1 MAESYSIQAVLS
13 AVDKNFSSTMKDAA
27 GASDDLDKNIGKTKN
42 SSEELGDESKK
53 TNSSIMDIAKGVG
66 VFKLLEVGMNAVTG
80 SVGAAVSRFDTL
92 NQYPKV
98 LESLGAS
105 AEDSDRGI
113 QILSDGIDGLP
124 TKLDDVAAT
133 SQQMFL
139 VFRDADKA
147 SESTIALNNA
157 LLASGSSG
165 DKAARGTEA
174 YLKMLRSG
182 KVDMDTWMS
191 LQDTMG
197 IGLDK
202 VAKEMLGAEASTTDL
217 YKALQSGEISIDSF
231 NGALVGMSD
240 ELGELAKTNTQG
252 IATSFSNMSN
262 AVSKGVANI
271 IKTLDNLVRNTGI
284 NADGIAGIFDVLKVK
299 INDSFTFI
307 NKSIDSST
315 PYIIGFMK
323 VTSQLTPVVNT
334 LTPVLVAAGSAFLYF
349 KIVQTVTPM
358 INALNTSVKTS
369 TAIFKNYEAAIK
381 MGTGATKAY
390 QIAVVG
396 GNASVKISSILFGAL
411 TGKIKATTATQLLFS
426 KATTAASTASKG
438 LLAALGPV
446 GIALAVVSAAA
457 FVLTKNYKQNTAETK
472 ALAEG
477 QKEIKTSLE
486 QSAKSQDDNAI
497 KLKKQADNTTKLKD
511 EIYKLSAEEY
521 KTAEQKELL
530 SQKIEQLNGQVD
542 GLSLAYDEETNSLNL
557 SNEQAQKRLDL
568 QAKIQAGASAEESLL
583 ELQKQK
589 VEITKAE
596 KEAEDVMNSAR
607 EKTSNWL
614 LANFSDLKNAKNAE
628 EAYSTAKENSVEI
641 DKQLSEAKAAIDE
654 AEKARLEQL
663 KQSRNEMVNQGKV
676 DYQELSDAQKT
687 SFDSMQS
694 QYDSLLEKT
703 TNVFEQVEQKQ
714 TISLDKMIENLK
726 KNEEAMSKWSEN
738 VKILSE
744 RGVDEGIIAQ
754 LEKMGPAGA
763 TQAERLVKETSDE
776 LGNLTPEGKA
786 KIDEFNNAMTSGM
799 AETTHGMAKL
809 AGEGS
814 EPIVAEFEKTGK
826 KSMQSLKGQFEGSE
840 LQQLGKDVNAG
851 IAKGLG
857 VNVNEVEE
865 AAKNSANKL
874 DESYKHALG
883 IHSPSRVMIENGG
896 FTIAGLVQG
905 IQNNQNKAESSMTSL
920 ATVLVNSLDS
930 LPNQFENIGYNAM
943 IGLNNGLVSA
953 RGSVMN
959 TANSIANDVSNTMRK
974 ALDIHSPSRVMQAI
988 GNFVGEGLAIGME
1001 DSTKLVGRASES
1013 LAQAS
1018 MVSPSSFASDSI
1030 DGRGLTLNLDLTLQ
1044 MLNKDFRAI
1053 VEGIT
1058 EMQNT
1063 NMRLESSF

>member
-27 GASDDLDKNIGKTKN
+27 GASDDLDNGVQKSNT
-42 SSEELGDESKK
+42 
-53 TNSSIMDIAKGVG
+53 SIMDIAKGVG
-66 VFKLLEVGMNAVTG
+66 VFKLLEVGMDAVTG

-165 DKAARGTEA
+165 EDAARGTEA

-182 KVDMDTWMS
+182 KVDMNTWMG

-315 PYIIGFMK
+315 PYIVGFMK
-323 VTSQLTPVVNT
+323 VTRNLIPVVDALTPA
-334 LTPVLVAAGSAFLYF
+334 LVAAGVALAYF
-349 KIVQTVTPM
+349 KISQTITPM
-358 INALNTSVKTS
+358 INALNASVMTSKT
-369 TAIFKNYEAAIK
+369 AFAAYSLATK
-381 MGTGATKAY
+381 MGAQSTVAFGAAQAATNGPIK
-390 QIAVVG
+390 V
-396 GNASVKISSILFGAL
+396 STILYGAL
-411 TGKIKATTATQLLFS
+411 TGKIKFNTAAQMLS
-426 KATTAASTASKG
+426 AKATTAASAASKG
-438 LLAALGPV
+438 LYAALGPV
-446 GIALAVVSAAA
+446 GIGLAAVSAAA
-457 FVLTKNYKQNTAETK
+457 VILTKHYKNNNAETK
-472 ALAEG
+472 ELINK
-477 QKEIKTSLE
+477 QKEVKDSLE
-486 QSAKSQDDNAI
+486 QSAKTQDDNAI
-497 KLKKQADNTTKLKD
+497 KLKKQTENTTKLKD
-511 EIYKLSAEEY
+511 EIYDLAAEENLSSE
-521 KTAEQKELL
+521 KKELL
-530 SQKIEQLNGQVD
+530 SKKIEELNGQVEN
-542 GLSLAYDEETNSLNL
+542 LNLAYDEETNSLKLNR
-557 SNEQAQKRLDL
+557 EEAQKRLDL
-568 QAKIQAGASAEESLL
+568 QAKIQAGAAAEEEML
-583 ELQKQK
+583 ELQIKK
-589 VEITKAE
+589 TENDKAQ
-596 KEAEDVMNSAR
+596 KEAEDELNKAR
-607 EKTSNWL
+607 EARIASEGKLYASVNSLDEYEKIYNETK
-614 LANFSDLKNAKNAE
+614 KNGG
-628 EAYSTAKENSVEI
+628 EI
-641 DKQLSEAKAAIDE
+641 DKQLAEVRSKISTAEQAQQDE
-654 AEKARLEQL
+654 SKL
-663 KQSRNEMVNQGKV
+663 KRTEMVNQGKV

-744 RGVDEGIIAQ
+744 RGVDQGIIAQ

-763 TQAERLVKETSDE
+763 EQAERLVKETSDG
-776 LGNLTPEGKA
+776 LGNLSPEGQK
-786 KIDEFNNAMTSGM
+786 KIDDLKATMENGM
-799 AETTHGMAKL
+799 AATTSGMAKL

-826 KSMQSLKGQFEGSE
+826 KSMQSLKGQFKGSE

-920 ATVLVNSLDS
+920 ATALVNSLDS

-959 TANSIANDVSNTMRK
+959 TANSIANDVANTMRK

-1063 NMRLESSF
+1063 NMRLDSSF

>member
-27 GASDDLDKNIGKTKN
+27 GASDDLDSGVQKSNT
-42 SSEELGDESKK
+42 
-53 TNSSIMDIAKGVG
+53 SIMDIAKGVG
-66 VFKLLEVGMNAVTG
+66 VFKLLEVGMDAVTG

-165 DKAARGTEA
+165 EDAARGTEA

-182 KVDMDTWMS
+182 KVDMNTWMG

-240 ELGELAKTNTQG
+240 ELGELAKINTQG
-252 IATSFSNMSN
+252 IKTSFSNMSN

-271 IKTLDNLVRNTGI
+271 IDTLDKLVKNAGI

-315 PYIIGFMK
+315 PYIVGFMK
-323 VTSQLTPVVNT
+323 VTRNLIPVVDT
-334 LTPVLVAAGSAFLYF
+334 LTPALVAAGVAFAYF
-349 KIVQTVTPM
+349 KVVQTVTPM
-358 INALNTSVKTS
+358 INTFTTSIAKTNELVNLS
-369 TAIFKNYEAAIK
+369 SNVFHNYTMATKAG
-381 MGTGATKAY
+381 MSATKAY
-390 QIAVVG
+390 QAVIVG
-396 GNASVKISSILFGAL
+396 GNVPLKVSTILYGVL
-411 TGKIKATTATQLLFS
+411 TGKIKLNTAAQMLGA
-426 KATTAASTASKG
+426 KATNAASAASKG
-438 LLAALGPV
+438 LYAALGPV
-446 GIALAVVSAAA
+446 GIGLAAVSAAA
-457 FVLTKNYKQNTAETK
+457 VVLTKYYKSNTAETK
-472 ALAEG
+472 AMVEK
-477 QKEIKTSLE
+477 QKEVKDSLE
-486 QSAKSQDDNAI
+486 QSAKAHDDYAI
-497 KLKKQADNTTKLKD
+497 KLKKQTENTTKLKD
-511 EIYKLSAEEY
+511 EIYKLSAEEN
-521 KTAEQKELL
+521 KTADQKDLL
-530 SQKIEQLNGQVD
+530 SQKIEELNGQVEN
-542 GLSLAYDEETNSLNL
+542 LNLAYDEESNSLNL
-557 SNEQAQKRLDL
+557 SNELTQKRIDL
-568 QAKIQAGASAEESLL
+568 QAKMQAGVSAQEELL

-589 VEITKAE
+589 VEATKAE
-596 KEAEDVMNSAR
+596 KAAEDAMNSSR
-607 EKTSNWL
+607 EATSNYFWEDIK
-614 LANFSDLKNAKNAE
+614 NRKNAKNAE
-628 EAYSTAKENSVEI
+628 EAYSESKKNSAEI
-641 DKQLSEAKAAIDE
+641 DKQLSETKRVIDE
-654 AEKARLEQL
+654 AEKARLEEQKL
-663 KQSRNEMVNQGKV
+663 KRTEMVNQGKV

-786 KIDEFNNAMTSGM
+786 KIDAFNNAMTSGM

-809 AGEGS
+809 AGDGS

-920 ATVLVNSLDS
+920 ATALVNSLDS

-959 TANSIANDVSNTMRK
+959 TANSIANDVANTMRK

>member
-27 GASDDLDKNIGKTKN
+27 GASDDLDNGVQKSNT
-42 SSEELGDESKK
+42 
-53 TNSSIMDIAKGVG
+53 SIMDIAKGVG

-271 IKTLDNLVRNTGI
+271 IDTLDKLVKNAGI

-315 PYIIGFMK
+315 PYIVGFMK
-323 VTSQLTPVVNT
+323 VTRNLIPVVDALTPA
-334 LTPVLVAAGSAFLYF
+334 LVAAGVALAYF
-349 KIVQTVTPM
+349 KISQTITPM
-358 INALNTSVKTS
+358 INALNTSVMTSKT
-369 TAIFKNYEAAIK
+369 AFAAYSLATK
-381 MGTGATKAY
+381 MGAQSTVAFGAAQAATNGPIK
-390 QIAVVG
+390 V
-396 GNASVKISSILFGAL
+396 STILYGAL
-411 TGKIKATTATQLLFS
+411 TRKIKLNTAAQMLS
-426 KATTAASTASKG
+426 AKATTAASAASKG
-438 LLAALGPV
+438 LYAALGPV
-446 GIALAVVSAAA
+446 GIGLAAVSAAA
-457 FVLTKNYKQNTAETK
+457 VLLTKHYKSNNAETK
-472 ALAEG
+472 ELINKQREV
-477 QKEIKTSLE
+477 KDSLE
-486 QSAKSQDDNAI
+486 QSAKTQDDNAI
-497 KLKKQADNTTKLKD
+497 KLKKQTENTTKLKD
-511 EIYKLSAEEY
+511 EIYDLAAEENLSSE
-521 KTAEQKELL
+521 KKELL
-530 SQKIEQLNGQVD
+530 SKKIEELNGQVENL
-542 GLSLAYDEETNSLNL
+542 GLAYDDETNSLKLNR
-557 SNEQAQKRLDL
+557 EEAQKRLDL
-568 QAKIQAGASAEESLL
+568 QAKIQAGAAAEEEML
-583 ELQKQK
+583 ELQIKK
-589 VEITKAE
+589 TENDKAQ
-596 KEAEDVMNSAR
+596 KEAEDELNKAR
-607 EKTSNWL
+607 ESRIASEGKLYASVNSLDEYEKIYNETK
-614 LANFSDLKNAKNAE
+614 KNGG
-628 EAYSTAKENSVEI
+628 EI
-641 DKQLSEAKAAIDE
+641 DKQLAEARSKISAAEQAQQDE
-654 AEKARLEQL
+654 SKL
-663 KQSRNEMVNQGKV
+663 KRTEMVNQGKV

-786 KIDEFNNAMTSGM
+786 KIDEFNNAMTNGM

-920 ATVLVNSLDS
+920 ATALVNSLDS

-959 TANSIANDVSNTMRK
+959 TANSIANDVANTMRK

-1063 NMRLESSF
+1063 SMRLDSSF

>member
-27 GASDDLDKNIGKTKN
+27 GASDDLDNGVQKSNT
-42 SSEELGDESKK
+42 
-53 TNSSIMDIAKGVG
+53 SIMDIAKGVG
-66 VFKLLEVGMNAVTG
+66 VFKLLEVGMDAVTG

-165 DKAARGTEA
+165 DDAARGTGA

-240 ELGELAKTNTQG
+240 ELGELAKINTQG
-252 IATSFSNMSN
+252 IKTSFSNMSN

-271 IKTLDNLVRNTGI
+271 IDTLDKLVKNAGI

-315 PYIIGFMK
+315 PYIVGFMK
-323 VTSQLTPVVNT
+323 VTRNLIPVVDALTPA
-334 LTPVLVAAGSAFLYF
+334 LVAAGVALAYF
-349 KIVQTVTPM
+349 KISQTITPM
-358 INALNTSVKTS
+358 INALNASVMTSKT
-369 TAIFKNYEAAIK
+369 AFAAYSLATK
-381 MGTGATKAY
+381 MGAQSTVAFGAAQAATN
-390 QIAVVG
+390 G
-396 GNASVKISSILFGAL
+396 SIKVSTILYGAL
-411 TGKIKATTATQLLFS
+411 TGKIKLNTAAQMLS
-426 KATTAASTASKG
+426 AKATTAASAASKG
-438 LLAALGPV
+438 LYAALGPV
-446 GIALAVVSAAA
+446 GIGLAAVSAAA
-457 FVLTKNYKQNTAETK
+457 VLLTKHYKNNNAETK
-472 ALAEG
+472 ELINK
-477 QKEIKTSLE
+477 QKEVKDSLE
-486 QSAKSQDDNAI
+486 QSAKTQDDNAI
-497 KLKKQADNTTKLKD
+497 KLKKQTENTTKLKD
-511 EIYKLSAEEY
+511 EIYDLAAEENLSSE
-521 KTAEQKELL
+521 KKELL
-530 SQKIEQLNGQVD
+530 SKKIEELNGQVEN
-542 GLSLAYDEETNSLNL
+542 LNLAYDEETNSLKLNR
-557 SNEQAQKRLDL
+557 EEAQKRLDL
-568 QAKIQAGASAEESLL
+568 QAKIQAGAAAEEEML
-583 ELQKQK
+583 ELQIKK
-589 VEITKAE
+589 TENDKAQ
-596 KEAEDVMNSAR
+596 KEAEDELNKAR
-607 EKTSNWL
+607 EARIASEGKLYASVNSLDEYEKIYNETK
-614 LANFSDLKNAKNAE
+614 KNGG
-628 EAYSTAKENSVEI
+628 EI
-641 DKQLSEAKAAIDE
+641 DKQLAEVRSKISAAEQAQQDE
-654 AEKARLEQL
+654 SKL
-663 KQSRNEMVNQGKV
+663 KRTEMVNQGKV

-687 SFDSMQS
+687 SFDSMQT
-694 QYDSLLEKT
+694 QYTSLLETT

-744 RGVDEGIIAQ
+744 RGVDQGIIAQ

-920 ATVLVNSLDS
+920 ATALVNSLDS

-959 TANSIANDVSNTMRK
+959 TANSIANDVANTMRK

-1063 NMRLESSF
+1063 SMRLDSSF

>member
-27 GASDDLDKNIGKTKN
+27 GASDDLDNGVQKSNT
-42 SSEELGDESKK
+42 
-53 TNSSIMDIAKGVG
+53 SIMDIAKGVG

-315 PYIIGFMK
+315 PYIVGFMK
-323 VTSQLTPVVNT
+323 VTRNLIPVVDT
-334 LTPVLVAAGSAFLYF
+334 LTPALVAAGVALAYF
-349 KIVQTVTPM
+349 KISQTITPM
-358 INALNTSVKTS
+358 INALNASVMTSKT
-369 TAIFKNYEAAIK
+369 AFAAYSLATK
-381 MGTGATKAY
+381 MGAQSTVAFGAAQAATNGPIK
-390 QIAVVG
+390 V
-396 GNASVKISSILFGAL
+396 STILYGAL
-411 TGKIKATTATQLLFS
+411 TGKIKLNTAAQMLS
-426 KATTAASTASKG
+426 AKATTAASAASKG
-438 LLAALGPV
+438 LYAALGPV
-446 GIALAVVSAAA
+446 GIGLVAVSAAA
-457 FVLTKNYKQNTAETK
+457 VILTKHYKSNTAETK
-472 ALAEG
+472 AMVEK
-477 QKEIKTSLE
+477 QKEVKDSLE
-486 QSAKSQDDNAI
+486 QSSKAHDDYAI
-497 KLKKQADNTTKLKD
+497 KLKKQTESTTKLKN
-511 EIYKLSAEEY
+511 EIYKLSAEEN
-521 KTAEQKELL
+521 KTADQKDLL
-530 SQKIEQLNGQVD
+530 SQKIEELNSQVEN
-542 GLSLAYDEETNSLNL
+542 LNLAYDEESNSLNL
-557 SNEQAQKRLDL
+557 SNELAQKRIDL
-568 QAKIQAGASAEESLL
+568 QAKMQAGVSAQEELL

-589 VEITKAE
+589 VEATKAE
-596 KEAEDVMNSAR
+596 KEAEDAMNSSR
-607 EKTSNWL
+607 EATSNYFWEDIE
-614 LANFSDLKNAKNAE
+614 NRKNAKNAE
-628 EAYSTAKENSVEI
+628 EAYSESKKNSAEI
-641 DKQLSEAKAAIDE
+641 DKQLSETKRVIDE
-654 AEKARLEQL
+654 AEKARLEEQKL
-663 KQSRNEMVNQGKV
+663 KRTEMVNQGKV

-920 ATVLVNSLDS
+920 ATALVNSLDS

-943 IGLNNGLVSA
+943 IGLNNGLVSV

-959 TANSIANDVSNTMRK
+959 TANSIANDVANTMRK
-974 ALDIHSPSRVMQAI
+974 ALDTHSPSRVMQAI

>member
-27 GASDDLDKNIGKTKN
+27 GASDDLDNGVQKSNT
-42 SSEELGDESKK
+42 
-53 TNSSIMDIAKGVG
+53 SIMDIAKGVG
-66 VFKLLEVGMNAVTG
+66 VFRLLEVGMNAVTS

-315 PYIIGFMK
+315 PYIVGFMK

-411 TGKIKATTATQLLFS
+411 TGKI

-786 KIDEFNNAMTSGM
+786 KIDEFNNAMTNGM
-799 AETTHGMAKL
+799 AETTHGMSKL

-920 ATVLVNSLDS
+920 ATALVNSLDS

-959 TANSIANDVSNTMRK
+959 TANSIANDVANTMRK

-1063 NMRLESSF
+1063 NMRLESGF

>member
-27 GASDDLDKNIGKTKN
+27 GASDDLDNGVQKSNT
-42 SSEELGDESKK
+42 
-53 TNSSIMDIAKGVG
+53 SIMDIAKGVG
-66 VFKLLEVGMNAVTG
+66 VFKLLEVGMDAVTG

-165 DKAARGTEA
+165 EDAARGTEA

-182 KVDMDTWMS
+182 KVDMNTWMG

-217 YKALQSGEISIDSF
+217 YKALQSGEISINDF

-240 ELGELAKTNTQG
+240 ELGELAKINTQG
-252 IATSFSNMSN
+252 IKTSFSNMSN

-271 IKTLDNLVRNTGI
+271 IDTLDKLVKNAGI

-315 PYIIGFMK
+315 PYIVGFMK
-323 VTSQLTPVVNT
+323 VTRNLIPVVDALTPA
-334 LTPVLVAAGSAFLYF
+334 LVAAGVALAYF
-349 KIVQTVTPM
+349 KISQTITPM
-358 INALNTSVKTS
+358 INALNASVMTSKT
-369 TAIFKNYEAAIK
+369 AFAAYSLATK
-381 MGTGATKAY
+381 MGAQSTVA
-390 QIAVVG
+390 
-396 GNASVKISSILFGAL
+396 FGAAQAATNGPIKVSTILYGLL
-411 TGKIKATTATQLLFS
+411 TRKIQFNTAAQMLS
-426 KATTAASTASKG
+426 AKATTAASAASKG
-438 LLAALGPV
+438 LYAALGPV
-446 GIALAVVSAAA
+446 GIGLAAVSAAA
-457 FVLTKNYKQNTAETK
+457 VLLTKHYKNNNAETK
-472 ALAEG
+472 ELINK
-477 QKEIKTSLE
+477 QKEVKDSLE
-486 QSAKSQDDNAI
+486 QSAKTQDDNAI
-497 KLKKQADNTTKLKD
+497 KLKKQTENTTKLKD
-511 EIYKLSAEEY
+511 EIYDLAAEENLSSE
-521 KTAEQKELL
+521 KKELL
-530 SQKIEQLNGQVD
+530 SKKIEELNGQVENL
-542 GLSLAYDEETNSLNL
+542 GLAYDDETNSLKLNR
-557 SNEQAQKRLDL
+557 EEAQKRLDL
-568 QAKIQAGASAEESLL
+568 QAKIQAGAAAEEEML
-583 ELQKQK
+583 ELQIKK
-589 VEITKAE
+589 TENDKAQ
-596 KEAEDVMNSAR
+596 KEAEDELNKAR
-607 EKTSNWL
+607 EARIASEGKLYASVNSLDEYEKIYNETK
-614 LANFSDLKNAKNAE
+614 KNGG
-628 EAYSTAKENSVEI
+628 EI
-641 DKQLSEAKAAIDE
+641 DKQLAEVRSKISAAEQAQQDE
-654 AEKARLEQL
+654 SKL
-663 KQSRNEMVNQGKV
+663 KRTEMVNQGKV

-786 KIDEFNNAMTSGM
+786 KIDEFNNAMTNGM

-920 ATVLVNSLDS
+920 ATALVNSLDS

-959 TANSIANDVSNTMRK
+959 TANSIANDVANTMRK